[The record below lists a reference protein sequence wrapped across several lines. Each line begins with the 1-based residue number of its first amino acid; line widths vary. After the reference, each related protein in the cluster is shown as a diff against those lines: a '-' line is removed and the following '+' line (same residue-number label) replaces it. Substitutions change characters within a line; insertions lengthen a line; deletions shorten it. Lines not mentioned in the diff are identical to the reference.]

1 MRHLL
6 WLGLLLVP
14 LSAYA
19 AEAYKCKG
27 PKGETIFSDTPC
39 GDGKTIEL
47 REVPTYESQPVP
59 SLPPLPAKKKA
70 ADQGYQ
76 LSFSKPAPDAVL
88 RDNLGRVE
96 VELNLK
102 PGLGPDDFVLLKL
115 DGEPVG
121 KQGRQ
126 TSWSLEGVERGM
138 HTLTAEILNQDGKL
152 LIAATTSFV
161 LHQASANFGARLE
174 RELKPG
180 QLPAMPGDPN
190 YVERSLE
197 PGHEWAE
204 PSSKDK
210 QPAPIRVGGPRK

>member
-6 WLGLLLVP
+6 WLSLLLLP
-14 LSAYA
+14 LSGHA

-39 GDGKTIEL
+39 GDGKAIEL
-47 REVPTYESQPVP
+47 KEVPTYEQAPIP
-59 SLPPLPAKKKA
+59 DLPPLPSKKKS

-76 LSFSKPAPDAVL
+76 LMFAKPEPDAVL

-96 VELNLK
+96 VALNLK

-121 KQGRQ
+121 EKGRK
-126 TSWSLEGVERGM
+126 TTWSLEGVERGM
-138 HTLTAEILNQDGKL
+138 HTLTAEILSQDGKVL
-152 LIAATTSFV
+152 TSASTSFM
-161 LHQASANFGARLE
+161 LHQASANIGARLRQE
-174 RELKPG
+174 PKPG
-180 QLPAMPGDPN
+180 QPLLSLDDPKTIN
-190 YVERSLE
+190 VGRE

-204 PSSKDK
+204 PADKDK
-210 QPAPIRVGGPRK
+210 KPAPTRTAGPRK